1 MTIKTS
7 SKVGQDARTV
17 ADSKG
22 GQGKLPFPAVFGWG
36 LGSVGTLVL
45 LNITNSLV
53 LKYLVD
59 IVGVAAA
66 IAGTII
72 AATRIFDAF
81 LDPFMG
87 SFSDA
92 TVSRWGRRRPFLLAG
107 GVMCAAAPILIFA
120 APSALTG
127 SSAVAYMVVA
137 LLFYALA
144 YTTFNVPYM
153 AMPVE
158 MTQSHHERTY
168 LFSFR
173 IYATAIAGVIGGAM
187 APSLVEYFGGGREGF
202 AMMAYIMSAVIL
214 TACFTSFYLTRNAPV
229 SDAPIADKNPK
240 FTQIRYA
247 LRNKPFLS
255 LMIAKIFLVSGT
267 GIGGAAM
274 AFFVTIV
281 LEKPLS
287 WLGFFVIG
295 ATIGMMGSQVL
306 WLKIA
311 RALGKR
317 KCFLIAAAFYIVVV
331 LTWLLAGP
339 EETQI
344 AVAVRAFAL
353 GVFGG
358 GLLLTSQ
365 AMLPDTL
372 QHELELT
379 GVQHEGVLTGIY
391 TTVERGAS
399 ALGVAIAGFV
409 LGAGGY
415 IGGLDPAQQSAS
427 AISAIYLCMAVLPAV
442 AVLLSSAAIWKYD
455 LPG

>member
-1 MTIKTS
+1 MTV
-7 SKVGQDARTV
+7 KVARGPNP
-17 ADSKG
+17 AAAAS
-22 GQGKLPFPAVFGWG
+22 KLPFPAVFGWG

-45 LNITNSLV
+45 LNITNTLV

-107 GVMCAAAPILIFA
+107 GIMCAAAPVLIFA
-120 APSALTG
+120 APSGLTG
-127 SSAVAYMVVA
+127 STAVVYMVVA

-173 IYATAIAGVIGGAM
+173 IYATAVAGVIGGAL
-187 APSLVEYFGGGREGF
+187 APSLVEHFGGGRDGF
-202 AMMAYIMSAVIL
+202 AIMAYIMSAVIL
-214 TACFTSFYLTRNAPV
+214 AACFLSFYLTRNAPV

-274 AFFVTIV
+274 AFFVTVV

-295 ATIGMMGSQVL
+295 ATIGMMGSQVV

-311 RALGKR
+311 RSLGKR
-317 KCFLIAAAFYIVVV
+317 KCFLIAAACYILVV

-344 AVAVRAFAL
+344 AVSIRAFAL
-353 GVFGG
+353 GAFGG
-358 GLLLTSQ
+358 GILLTSQ

-399 ALGVAIAGFV
+399 AVGVAIAGLV

-427 AISAIYLCMAVLPAV
+427 AIWAIYVCMAVLPAV